1 MAGPL
6 IPLLVAGTEIASS
19 VFSFTAAA
27 KEREKERN
35 AKRDAAKAI
44 AEARKKLEVNYF
56 KGLNLSREAYDLEFE
71 KMAVFGTSAL
81 QAGTEGDQRG
91 VGAVVGRVGQMIAEQ
106 AKQQRVDMAKEMTAF
121 KVAVAKEETD
131 LQKMKVALDVGEA
144 VGAQKAAQDAAV
156 AARYNTQ
163 QGLQQAAKGV
173 SGVLTSG
180 LFDKKNGD
188 PDTGDSNDTDTV
200 SIEQKSSG
208 TNTPPLYRSRSSKA
222 YTPSG
227 SLDFSLIDWNKVIS
241 EELDWDEIFSSAIST
256 KGWGKQ

>member
-91 VGAVVGRVGQMIAEQ
+91 VGAVVGRVGQMIAE
-106 AKQQRVDMAKEMTAF
+106 
-121 KVAVAKEETD
+121 
-131 LQKMKVALDVGEA
+131 
-144 VGAQKAAQDAAV
+144 
-156 AARYNTQ
+156 
-163 QGLQQAAKGV
+163 
-173 SGVLTSG
+173 
-180 LFDKKNGD
+180 
-188 PDTGDSNDTDTV
+188 
-200 SIEQKSSG
+200 
-208 TNTPPLYRSRSSKA
+208 
-222 YTPSG
+222 
-227 SLDFSLIDWNKVIS
+227 
-241 EELDWDEIFSSAIST
+241 
-256 KGWGKQ
+256 

>member
-1 MAGPL
+1 MPGPL

-19 VFSFTAAA
+19 IFSFTAAA
-27 KEREKERN
+27 KAREKESKAQR
-35 AKRDAAKAI
+35 AAAKAM

-56 KGLNLSREAYDLEFE
+56 KGLSLPREAYDLEFE

-106 AKQQRVDMAKEMTAF
+106 AKQQRVDMAREMTAF
-121 KVAVAKEETD
+121 KVAVAKEETN
-131 LQKMKVALDVGEA
+131 LQKMKVALDAGEA
-144 VGAQKAAQDAAV
+144 VGAQKAAQDAGV
-156 AARYNTQ
+156 EARYNTQ
-163 QGLQQAAKGV
+163 QVVEQLAKGV
-173 SGVLTSG
+173 SGGLTSG
-180 LFDKKNGD
+180 VFDKKNIEPEGD
-188 PDTGDSNDTDTV
+188 SDTGDYNDMDTF
-200 SIEQKSSG
+200 SIDQKSSG
-208 TNTPPLYRSRSSKA
+208 TDVPPSKT

-241 EELDWDEIFSSAIST
+241 EGLDWDEIFSSGIST